1 MSFFEFPHTRN
12 YDSDLYW
19 LIKEVKK
26 LDVSFDDIYE
36 QLGQLKTADENMLQI
51 IDDITRRLNNLSTQ
65 VYTYIDTLFAERDEV
80 IEKALEDFKD
90 KFAALEEQVIRD
102 LTDMRALIQIYLI
115 SANRYTD
122 VQVRN
127 LETALN
133 LEIEELRKEIS
144 EMAGI
149 TVLDPF
155 TMERIGVQTAFNRF
169 WDYLTSIHG
178 LTNIQYIM
186 LGLTNDDY
194 TEAAISNIEY
204 ALKGEYLLN
213 KYLDFKYKRKW
224 VYNPVTGVKTDHYNA
239 LSWALLYYHKQA
251 YTNDE
256 FAALDMTNDDYINLN
271 ITNIEYLSL
280 RPISDD
286 ISQHGLTNSDYN
298 ALAILTDG
306 HIIREV

>member
-26 LDVSFDDIYE
+26 LDVSFDDIYD
-36 QLGQLKTADENMLQI
+36 QLGQLKTADENMLRS
-51 IDDITRRLNNLSTQ
+51 IDDITRRLNNLTSQ
-65 VYTYIDTLFAERDEV
+65 VYNYIDTLFAERDEI

-90 KFAALEEQVIRD
+90 KFAELEEQVIRD
-102 LTDMRALIQIYLI
+102 LADMRQMIQTYLL

-122 VQVRN
+122 VQVQN

-149 TVLDPF
+149 TIIDPF
-155 TMERIGVQTAFNRF
+155 TMERVGVQTAFNRF
-169 WDYLTSIHG
+169 WHYLTCIHG
-178 LTNIQYIM
+178 LTNVQYAM
-186 LGLTNDDY
+186 LGLTDNDY
-194 TEAAISNIEY
+194 IEANLSNIEY

-213 KYLDFKYKRKW
+213 KYLDFKYKRNW

-239 LSWALLYYHKQA
+239 LSWALLYYHKQS

-256 FAALDMTNDDYINLN
+256 YTALDMTDDDYNNLD

-280 RPISDD
+280 RPITDD
-286 ISQHGLTNSDYN
+286 ISQHGLTAGDYDT
-298 ALAILTDG
+298 LAILTDG
-306 HIIREV
+306 HIIKEG

>member
-1 MSFFEFPHTRN
+1 MSFFEFPHTRS

-26 LDVSFDDIYE
+26 IDVSFDEIYE
-36 QLGQLKTADENMLQI
+36 QLGQLKTADENMLHS
-51 IDDITRRLNNLSTQ
+51 IDDITRRLNNLTSQ
-65 VYTYIDTLFAERDEV
+65 IYNYIDTLFAERDEI

-90 KFAALEEQVIRD
+90 NFAELEEQVIRD
-102 LTDMRALIQIYLI
+102 LADLRVMIQTYLL

-144 EMAGI
+144 EMSGI
-149 TVLDPF
+149 TVIDPF
-155 TMERIGVQTAFNRF
+155 TLERVGVQTAFNRF
-169 WDYLTSIHG
+169 WNYLTSIHG
-178 LTNIQYIM
+178 LNNIQYVM
-186 LGLTNDDY
+186 LDLTNADY
-194 TEAAISNIEY
+194 IEANINNIDY

-213 KYLDFKYKRKW
+213 RYLDFKYKRKW

-239 LSWALLYYHKQA
+239 LSWALLYYHKHA
-251 YTNDE
+251 YTNNE
-256 FAALDMTNDDYINLN
+256 YIALDMTNDDYANLD

-286 ISQHGLTNSDYN
+286 ISQHGLTNSDYD